1 MSLVRVYI
9 ARDAMDAHH
18 LRAMLED
25 QGISAKVI
33 GESLRAAW
41 AQIPATASTL
51 PAVWVDKEDAE
62 RALPVVDQF
71 TKTNIEGQPAS
82 GTTPWDCPKCGEHLE
97 GQFIACWSCGT
108 PRPAQETA

>member
-41 AQIPATASTL
+41 PRIPATASTL
-51 PAVWVDKEDAE
+51 PAVWVDKEDTD
-62 RALPVVDQF
+62 RALPVVDHF
-71 TKTNIEGQPAS
+71 TKTNTEDHESADPARRS
-82 GTTPWDCPKCGEHLE
+82 PGELRLNKI
-97 GQFIACWSCGT
+97 GK
-108 PRPAQETA
+108 